1 MYAVYVLLTWL
12 ALPFV
17 VATEAWQSLRNP
29 ESRGRLAQRLGYVQA
44 LPRPGCLWVHAV
56 SVGEVQAA
64 ASLVQALRARHVE
77 LPIVLS
83 TVTPTGAQRART
95 LFGDAVRHCYL
106 PFDTPGAMRRF
117 LDRVQPRLAVMLETE
132 IWPALYRELGR
143 RRVPLVMASARLSA
157 RSVDRYRRVGS
168 LIRET
173 LATGVVIGAQS
184 ATDAERFRAIG
195 APPDRIHVTGNVK
208 LDLQIPQ
215 AAIDAGRDFRRRL
228 GPNRPVWIAGSTHE
242 GEEDAALAAH
252 VAARTRHPEALLII
266 VPRHP
271 QRFDAVRAELRRRGV
286 KFAQRSSGGEP
297 AAADEVF
304 LLDTLGELQAFYA
317 AADVAFVGGTLVPV
331 GGHNLLEPA
340 VLGLPVLAGPHT
352 HNAAE
357 IAELLESSGALTIV
371 RDREE
376 LARAVSGYLDDPA
389 RAAEA
394 GARGRAAVEQ
404 SRGAVDRLVAMIEP
418 LLRSSDGRS
427 AG

>member
-1 MYAVYVLLTWL
+1 VYAVYVLLTWL
-12 ALPFV
+12 ALPFA
-17 VATEAWQSLRNP
+17 VATEAWKSLRNP
-29 ESRGRLAQRLGYVQA
+29 ESRGRLAQRLGYVKA

-77 LPIVLS
+77 LPVVLS

-132 IWPALYRELGR
+132 IWPVLYRELRR

-157 RSVDRYRRVGS
+157 RSVDRYRRAGS

-173 LATGVVIGAQS
+173 LADGVVIGAQS

-215 AAIDAGRDFRRRL
+215 AAIDAGREFRRRL

-252 VAARTRHPEALLII
+252 AAAQVRHPEALLII

-286 KFAQRSSGGEP
+286 RFAQRSSGGEP

-357 IAELLESSGALTIV
+357 IAQLLADSGALTIV
-371 RDREE
+371 RSGEE
-376 LARAVSGYLDDPA
+376 LAQAVSSYLDDPA

-394 GARGRAAVEQ
+394 GGRGRAAVEQ

-418 LLRSSDGRS
+418 LLRGSG
-427 AG
+427 G